1 MDIFIMPTLNNI
13 PTNCPNKNSTISY
26 PDIGQ
31 YCTPRA
37 RAVFIDMV
45 NITEHGDAELDAPA
59 EWKTDTQDIW
69 LIGNI
74 HHSERVTRLHMRWS
88 RYQVLIDLFH
98 RTDYSDYPKG
108 ENVVIVFLTFLYV
121 KKLKYTD
128 AELIL
133 AIEFHSLEVRS
144 SSKKS
149 IFHFKN
155 L

>member
-1 MDIFIMPTLNNI
+1 
-13 PTNCPNKNSTISY
+13 
-26 PDIGQ
+26 
-31 YCTPRA
+31 
-37 RAVFIDMV
+37 
-45 NITEHGDAELDAPA
+45 
-59 EWKTDTQDIW
+59 
-69 LIGNI
+69 
-74 HHSERVTRLHMRWS
+74 MRWS